1 MDISVNYIC
10 RSCYIFTSLTTFV
23 KTYLFNFSNSFVIG
37 SVAQAP
43 NQEPFLM
50 LPQPMPTIIPQK
62 PMSGAMVCVPLDEMG
77 IDDGLS
83 VEPLEMMPPV
93 QDIGCE
99 QSLPSVSQKPLF
111 WPSGGKLTFSWICD
125 VMLGF
130 DWSSRN
136 LPPCEFSSVLPFNVL
151 DELVL
156 SASKILKKE
165 PNCVR
170 IESDKAKVVV
180 VGDLHGQLHDLLF
193 LMQDAGFP
201 NGDAGL
207 PNGDQFYVF
216 NGNYVNKG
224 AWGLETFLLL
234 LSWKVILLSFNLCLW
249 SIGRGDIICYYTA
262 GLVMPQHILI
272 IGASSFC

>member
-1 MDISVNYIC
+1 MG
-10 RSCYIFTSLTTFV
+10 
-23 KTYLFNFSNSFVIG
+23 NSFVIG

-43 NQEPFLM
+43 TPEPFLM
-50 LPQPMPTIIPQK
+50 LPQPTPTEISQK
-62 PMSGAMVCVPLDEMG
+62 PSSGEIVCLPLNERG

-83 VEPLEMMPPV
+83 VEPLEVMPPV

-151 DELVL
+151 DELVV

-170 IESDKAKVVV
+170 IDSDKAKVVV

-201 NGDAGL
+201 NGD
-207 PNGDQFYVF
+207 QFYVF
-216 NGNYVNKG
+216 NGNYVDKG

-234 LSWKVILLSFNLCLW
+234 LSWKVSLSSLNCVKLVLCTL
-249 SIGRGDIICYYTA
+249 
-262 GLVMPQHILI
+262 
-272 IGASSFC
+272 

>member
-1 MDISVNYIC
+1 M
-10 RSCYIFTSLTTFV
+10 SLTSFV
-23 KTYLFNFSNSFVIG
+23 EIYLFDLRNSFVIG
-37 SVAQAP
+37 SVTQAP
-43 NQEPFLM
+43 TPEPFLM

-62 PMSGAMVCVPLDEMG
+62 PMSGEMVCVPLNEMG

-83 VEPLEMMPPV
+83 AEPLEMMSPV
-93 QDIGCE
+93 QDTGCE
-99 QSLPSVSQKPLF
+99 QSFPSVSQKPLF

-136 LPPCEFSSVLPFNVL
+136 LSPCEFSSVLPFNVL

-193 LMQDAGFP
+193 LLQDAGFP

-234 LSWKVILLSFNLCLW
+234 LSWKVILLSFNSCLK
-249 SIGRGDIICYYTA
+249 SIRCGDKICYYSA
-262 GLVMPQHILI
+262 RLRMPQHILI
-272 IGASSFC
+272 VGASSFC